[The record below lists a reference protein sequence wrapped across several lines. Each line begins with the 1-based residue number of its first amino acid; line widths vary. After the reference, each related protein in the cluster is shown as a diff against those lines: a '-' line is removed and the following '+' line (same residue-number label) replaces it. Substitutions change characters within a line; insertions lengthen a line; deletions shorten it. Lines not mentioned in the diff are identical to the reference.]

1 VAVVLVVT
9 TLVVAVERAAFPAA
23 ISVIRGSRLV
33 PTAQAAA
40 VEVAAVVR
48 TSLLAVLV
56 ELAALV
62 ALASS

>member
-1 VAVVLVVT
+1 MA
-9 TLVVAVERAAFPAA
+9 LVVAVE
-23 ISVIRGSRLV
+23 
-33 PTAQAAA
+33 
-40 VEVAAVVR
+40 AAVVR

>member
-1 VAVVLVVT
+1 MVQGFTTPGELVVRVALPVAMPVIRAQMLLPMA
-9 TLVVAVERAAFPAA
+9 LVVAVE
-23 ISVIRGSRLV
+23 
-33 PTAQAAA
+33 
-40 VEVAAVVR
+40 AAVVR

>member
-1 VAVVLVVT
+1 MRLAVMWVIRVRRLPLMEPVAA
-9 TLVVAVERAAFPAA
+9 VVAV
-23 ISVIRGSRLV
+23 
-33 PTAQAAA
+33 
-40 VEVAAVVR
+40 VVR